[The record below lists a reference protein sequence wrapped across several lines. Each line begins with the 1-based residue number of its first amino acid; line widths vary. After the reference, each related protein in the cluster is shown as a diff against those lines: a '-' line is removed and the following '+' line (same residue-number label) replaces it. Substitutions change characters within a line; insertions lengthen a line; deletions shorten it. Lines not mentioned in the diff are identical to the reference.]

1 MEYCVMLYFIPLR
14 MVNLDELNG
23 NFNMTNFHYY
33 AYVFMVSMG
42 LCVCRLVELWYRGGG
57 NSYVIFLFVL
67 LN

>member
-1 MEYCVMLYFIPLR
+1 MLYFIPLR

-42 LCVCRLVELWYRGGG
+42 LCVCRLVEL
-57 NSYVIFLFVL
+57 
-67 LN
+67 